1 MSASIR
7 LCSSPVRHMVAST
20 FRRNIVCVQRVSDV
34 RIFKVWQQISA
45 APGSYRF
52 MCTGKDGGGREEG
65 GGGGKNFK
73 PPGDIKSF
81 KCHKCGH
88 ENKYD
93 LAGKEKKFSVLV
105 CQNEDCKASIIVE
118 PISSP
123 EPPKPPKP
131 DFTVNYKPEDIHK
144 FLDQHVIGQQK
155 CKKYLAT
162 QVYQHARKIQK
173 IMSEQQQKTAQV
185 ETDVKMKD
193 FELQFRAFLGNSGK
207 VVPFQTQY
215 QGRGNSE
222 KLSKREKKLL
232 AQKLSTTSTSVMAIY
247 HYLDSLILVP
257 GTTTTSSKLIN
268 RYEGKKALQTSPLG
282 LGTTPQQQQPYPK
295 IDIIETNKEVETFIR
310 KSNMFLI
317 GPTGT
322 GKTLQVET
330 LAKCLNLPFAK
341 WDCTNLT
348 SAGYVGEDVESVI
361 ELLYHNAG
369 QDVQKCQTG
378 IVYLDEVDKLRKT
391 AGLNVRDVGGEG
403 VQQSLLKILEGS
415 VVNIPQDR
423 GSNKRLKDK
432 ETVQIDTTN
441 ILFILSGAFTGIE
454 DIVRRRVTKDTSFGL
469 GAAKVQS
476 ETELQAQ
483 KNKAILSKAE
493 VEFQERNS
501 LREKLEEKDI
511 IDYGFLPEF
520 VGRVAII
527 ATVQDL
533 SVDDLIR
540 ILTEPKSSIVSQYK
554 QMFALDDCDLEIEPG
569 GLKAIAEKAFD
580 KKVGAR
586 GLRSIMES
594 LFLDIMYHLPDLKSV
609 IITEDFV
616 RGKAEAIIVKKPEE
630 VVEVYG

>member
-20 FRRNIVCVQRVSDV
+20 FRRNIVCVQRISDV
-34 RIFKVWQQISA
+34 RIFKVWQQKGV
-45 APGSYRF
+45 APSSCRF
-52 MCTGKDGGGREEG
+52 MCTGKDGGGGEEG
-65 GGGGKNFK
+65 GGGGGKSGK

-131 DFTVNYKPEDIHK
+131 EITVNYKPEDIHK
-144 FLDQHVIGQQK
+144 FLDQHVIGQKK

-173 IMSEQQQKTAQV
+173 IMSEQQHKTSQV

-215 QGRGNSE
+215 QE
-222 KLSKREKKLL
+222 
-232 AQKLSTTSTSVMAIY
+232 
-247 HYLDSLILVP
+247 
-257 GTTTTSSKLIN
+257 
-268 RYEGKKALQTSPLG
+268 ALQTSPL
-282 LGTTPQQQQPYPK
+282 
-295 IDIIETNKEVETFIR
+295 
-310 KSNMFLI
+310 

-391 AGLNVRDVGGEG
+391 SGLNVRDVGGEG

-454 DIVRRRVTKDTSFGL
+454 EIVRRRVTKDSSFGL
-469 GAAKVQS
+469 GAAKVTS
-476 ETELQAQ
+476 ETELNAQ
-483 KNKAILSKAE
+483 KNKSIISKAE
-493 VEFQERNS
+493 LEFQERNS

-533 SVDDLIR
+533 TVEDLVR
-540 ILTEPKSSIVSQYK
+540 ILTEPKSSIVAQYK
-554 QMFALDDCDLEIEPG
+554 QMFALDDCDLEIEAG
-569 GLKAIAEKAFD
+569 GLKAIAEKAFE

-586 GLRSIMES
+586 GLRAIMES

-616 RGKAEAIIVKKPEE
+616 RGKADAIIVKKPDEA
-630 VVEVYG
+630 VEVYG

>member
-52 MCTGKDGGGREEG
+52 MCTGKDGGGGEEG

-131 DFTVNYKPEDIHK
+131 EITVNYKPEDIHK

-215 QGRGNSE
+215 QE
-222 KLSKREKKLL
+222 
-232 AQKLSTTSTSVMAIY
+232 
-247 HYLDSLILVP
+247 
-257 GTTTTSSKLIN
+257 
-268 RYEGKKALQTSPLG
+268 ALQTSPLG